1 MKKRLI
7 ILACLVSLCAVP
19 GFSFSLSNLA
29 QGSFKQLDMPLID
42 GIAYFQGT
50 LWSFYRIAHT
60 LATLLG
66 IVCILWNA
74 FRLWMGTQEVRKAC
88 VDIITKFL
96 LFVFLINVYP
106 LLIDRV
112 ADTAIT
118 IGMHAGG
125 GYNKVNAAFY
135 ALREDCETKIKV
147 AQETL
152 YAILREGK
160 DGGALNTESIKLL
173 AQITY
178 IGEDELESFL
188 KDKGVEV
195 FSQEDYESLGKG
207 WWNALFPSREQRELS
222 GKMKE
227 FVNSINV
234 DAALSLADDKDLQQ
248 AMITMRAMEEVL
260 VAASD
265 DDEEASSSGET
276 VIKRYLYNPFMTD
289 RDGRQTKLLSPGAMI
304 KTAVLISDI
313 LSRQGSTEYSS
324 DKQGFVEK
332 KLDETFQKILSLIL
346 VILMTFGLLMASIFC
361 VIQYVMCI
369 FEYFIV
375 TAAGV
380 IFIPFCLWDGTKSFT
395 AKLVTLFTSF
405 FIKIMVMILCLFW
418 VYSAFIYMGVSILSS
433 NEPLSFLS
441 FAYFI
446 FTCLLG
452 WVVTQN
458 GPQIAVTIL
467 NGSPQLS
474 MGEFLHA
481 AGTAAASAVMAKR
494 AAAAGGAALKGG
506 GKAVQSGVRGV
517 QTIDA
522 AFAGSTAAIEAAQ
535 KAAGGTLTR
544 GQRSGIGLNALGGI
558 IGSGIKNTAAT
569 LLTGQEKKEGGI
581 SVGGGYAP
589 ENKAKD
595 GSRTYDDSSEAARG
609 MGRKYGEQLAK
620 DNAPQAPEEPE
631 KPAGVEGMQ
640 RD

>member
-1 MKKRLI
+1 
-7 ILACLVSLCAVP
+7 
-19 GFSFSLSNLA
+19 
-29 QGSFKQLDMPLID
+29 
-42 GIAYFQGT
+42 
-50 LWSFYRIAHT
+50 
-60 LATLLG
+60 
-66 IVCILWNA
+66 
-74 FRLWMGTQEVRKAC
+74 

-106 LLIDRV
+106 LIIDGV

-152 YAILREGK
+152 YQILREGK

-178 IGEDELESFL
+178 IQEDELESFL

-195 FSQEDYESLGKG
+195 FSQEDYDSLGKG
-207 WWNALFPSREQRELS
+207 WWNKLFPNRDQRELS
-222 GKMKE
+222 GKMRD

-234 DAALSLADDKDLQQ
+234 DAALSLANDKDLQQ
-248 AMITMRAMEEVL
+248 AMITMKAMEEVL
-260 VAASD
+260 VEQA
-265 DDEEASSSGET
+265 DDESGPGEPK
-276 VIKRYLYNPFMTD
+276 ISRYLYNPFMTD
-289 RDGRQTKLLSPGAMI
+289 GDGRQTNLLSPGAMI

-313 LSRQGSTEYSS
+313 IGRQGSTEYSS
-324 DKQGFVEK
+324 DKRGFIDK

-346 VILMTFGLLMASIFC
+346 VLFMTFGHIIASKFC

-375 TAAGV
+375 TAVGV

-405 FIKIMVMILCLFW
+405 FIKIMVMVLCLFW

-433 NEPLSFLS
+433 NEPISFLN

-481 AGTAAASAVMAKR
+481 AGTAVAGAAMAKR
-494 AAAAGGAALKGG
+494 AAGAATAAAKGG
-506 GKAVQSGVRGV
+506 GKAVQGGVRAA
-517 QTIDA
+517 QTVDA
-522 AFAGSTAAIEAAQ
+522 AFQGSTAAVAAAQ
-535 KAAGGTLTR
+535 KAAGGTLTK
-544 GQRSGIGLNALGGI
+544 GQQFGIGLGALGGI
-558 IGSGIKNTAAT
+558 IGNGVKNTAVS
-569 LLTGQEKKEGGI
+569 LVTGQEKKAGGI

-589 ENKAKD
+589 ENQAKD
-595 GSRTYDDSSEAARG
+595 GSRTHEDSSNTAKG
-609 MGRKYGEQLAK
+609 MGQKYGEQWAK
-620 DNAPQAPEEPE
+620 DNAPKAPEEPD
-631 KPAGVEGMQ
+631 KPTGVEGMK
-640 RD
+640 RE

>member
-1 MKKRLI
+1 MKRRI
-7 ILACLVSLCAVP
+7 VILVFLLFLCTVP
-19 GFSFSLSNLA
+19 VFSFSISNLA
-29 QGSFKQLDMPLID
+29 QGNFKQLDLPLID
-42 GIAYFQGT
+42 GIAYFQST
-50 LWSFYRIAHT
+50 IWSFYRIART

-96 LFVFLINVYP
+96 IFVFLINVYP
-106 LLIDRV
+106 LIISGV
-112 ADTAIT
+112 AETAIN

-135 ALREDCETKIKV
+135 ALREDCETKIRM

-152 YAILREGK
+152 YEILREGK

-178 IGEDELESFL
+178 IEEDELESFL

-195 FSQEDYESLGKG
+195 FSQEDYDSLGKG

-222 GKMKE
+222 GKMAD
-227 FVNSINV
+227 FVHSINV

-248 AMITMRAMEEVL
+248 AMITMKAMEEVL
-260 VAASD
+260 VEQT
-265 DDEEASSSGET
+265 DDEEPGSGESKIT
-276 VIKRYLYNPFMTD
+276 HYLYNPFMTD
-289 RDGRQTKLLSPGAMI
+289 RDGRQTNLLSPGAMI
-304 KTAVLISDI
+304 KTAVLIGDI

-324 DKQGFVEK
+324 DKQGFIDR
-332 KLDETFQKILSLIL
+332 KLDETFQKIISLIL
-346 VILMTFGLLMASIFC
+346 VILMTFGLIMASIFC

-375 TAAGV
+375 TAVGV

-433 NEPLSFLS
+433 NEPISFLS

-481 AGTAAASAVMAKR
+481 AGTAVASAAMAKR
-494 AAAAGGAALKGG
+494 AASTAGAAVKGG
-506 GKAVQSGVRGV
+506 GKAAQAGVRGV

-522 AFAGSTAAIEAAQ
+522 AFQGSTAAIEAAQ
-535 KAAGGTLTR
+535 KAAGGTLTK
-544 GQRSGIGLNALGGI
+544 GQRFGIGMGALGGI
-558 IGSGIKNTAAT
+558 IGNGVKNTAAT

-581 SVGGGYAP
+581 SVGGGYAL

-595 GSRTYDDSSEAARG
+595 GSRTHTDSSDAAQKAG
-609 MGRKYGEQLAK
+609 QKYGEQWAK
-620 DNAPQAPEEPE
+620 DNAPKAPDEPD
-631 KPAGVEGMQ
+631 KPTGVEGMK

>member
-1 MKKRLI
+1 MKKHI
-7 ILACLVSLCAVP
+7 AIFIFLVFLSAVP
-19 GFSFSLSNLA
+19 VFSFSVSNLA
-29 QGSFKQLDMPLID
+29 QGDFKQLDLPLID
-42 GIAYFQGT
+42 GIAYFQRT
-50 LWSFYRIAHT
+50 VWSFYRIART

-66 IVCILWNA
+66 IVCVLWNA

-96 LFVFLINVYP
+96 LFIFLINVYP
-106 LLIDRV
+106 LIINVV
-112 ADTAIT
+112 ADTAIN

-135 ALREDCETKIKV
+135 ALREDCETKIEV
-147 AQETL
+147 AQATL
-152 YAILREGK
+152 YEILREGK
-160 DGGALNTESIKLL
+160 DGGALNTESIKIL

-178 IGEDELESFL
+178 IEEDELESFL

-195 FSQEDYESLGKG
+195 FSQEDYDSLGNG
-207 WWNALFPSREQRELS
+207 WWNTLFPNREQRELS
-222 GKMKE
+222 GKMDD

-234 DAALSLADDKDLQQ
+234 AAALSLAEDKDLQQ
-248 AMITMRAMEEVL
+248 ALITMKAMEEVL
-260 VAASD
+260 VEQT
-265 DDEEASSSGET
+265 DEENYGYGET
-276 VIKRYLYNPFMTD
+276 KIKHYLYNPFMTG
-289 RDGRQTKLLSPGAMI
+289 RDGKPTNLLSPGAMI

-324 DKQGFVEK
+324 DKQGFINK
-332 KLDETFQKILSLIL
+332 KLDETFQKIISLIL
-346 VILMTFGLLMASIFC
+346 VILMTFGLIMASIFC

-375 TAAGV
+375 TAVGV

-433 NEPLSFLS
+433 NEPVSFLS

-446 FTCLLG
+446 FTCFLG

-481 AGTAAASAVMAKR
+481 AGTAVASAAIAKR
-494 AAAAGGAALKGG
+494 TAGMAGAAAKSG
-506 GKAVQSGVRGV
+506 GKVIQGGVRGV

-522 AFAGSTAAIEAAQ
+522 AFQGSTAAIEAAQ
-535 KAAGGTLTR
+535 KAAGGTLTK
-544 GQRSGIGLNALGGI
+544 GQQFGIGLGALGGI
-558 IGSGIKNTAAT
+558 IGSGVKNTAAT
-569 LLTGQEKKEGGI
+569 LLTGQAKKEGGI
-581 SVGGGYAP
+581 SVGGGYDMNN
-589 ENKAKD
+589 EAKD
-595 GSRTYDDSSEAARG
+595 GSRTHTDSSSAAKR
-609 MGRKYGEQLAK
+609 MGEKYGEQWAK
-620 DNAPQAPEEPE
+620 DNAPKAPEEPD
-631 KPAGVEGMQ
+631 KPAGVEGMK
-640 RD
+640 RE

>member
-1 MKKRLI
+1 MRKRI
-7 ILACLVSLCAVP
+7 FILVSLFALCTFPV
-19 GFSFSLSNLA
+19 FSFSISNLA
-29 QGSFKQLDMPLID
+29 QGNFKQLDLPLID
-42 GIAYFQGT
+42 GIAYFQST
-50 LWSFYRIAHT
+50 IWSFYRIART

-74 FRLWMGTQEVRKAC
+74 FRLWIGTQEVRKAC

-96 LFVFLINVYP
+96 IFVFLINVYP
-106 LLIDRV
+106 LIINGV

-135 ALREDCETKIKV
+135 ALREDCETKIRV
-147 AQETL
+147 SQETL
-152 YAILREGK
+152 YEILREGK
-160 DGGALNTESIKLL
+160 DGGALDTASIKFL

-178 IGEDELESFL
+178 IEENELESFL

-195 FSQEDYESLGKG
+195 VSQEDYDSLGKG
-207 WWNALFPSREQRELS
+207 WWNVLFPNKEQRELS
-222 GKMKE
+222 GKVRD
-227 FVNSINV
+227 FVKSINV

-260 VAASD
+260 VAEAGD
-265 DDEEASSSGET
+265 DSGSGE
-276 VIKRYLYNPFMTD
+276 IKIKHYLYNPFMTD
-289 RDGRQTKLLSPGAMI
+289 RDGRQTNLLSPGAMI

-313 LSRQGSTEYSS
+313 LSRQGSIEYSS
-324 DKQGFVEK
+324 DKQGFIEK
-332 KLDETFQKILSLIL
+332 KLDETFQKIISLIL
-346 VILMTFGLLMASIFC
+346 VILMTFGLIMASIFC

-375 TAAGV
+375 TAVGV

-433 NEPLSFLS
+433 NEPISFLS
-441 FAYFI
+441 FGYFI

-481 AGTAAASAVMAKR
+481 AGTAVASAAMAKR
-494 AAAAGGAALKGG
+494 AAGAVMKGG
-506 GKAVQSGVRGV
+506 GKAIQSGARGV

-522 AFAGSTAAIEAAQ
+522 AFQGSTAAIEAAQ
-535 KAAGGTLTR
+535 KAAGGKLTK
-544 GQRSGIGLNALGGI
+544 GQQFGIGLGALGGI
-558 IGSGIKNTAAT
+558 IGNGVNNTIAT
-569 LLTGQEKKEGGI
+569 LMTGQEKKEGGI

-595 GSRTYDDSSEAARG
+595 GSRTHADSSEAAQG
-609 MGRKYGEQLAK
+609 MGQKYGEQWAK
-620 DNAPQAPEEPE
+620 DNAPKAPEEPD
-631 KPAGVEGMQ
+631 KPSGIEGMK
-640 RD
+640 RE